1 MTTVRYELSCGGG
14 PVSIYWFEEEAKEGL
29 VAAPTQREI
38 SDNSDFKVFPSFFL
52 NVSSLVVSQQKAILL
67 SCFRIDLRVR

>member
-1 MTTVRYELSCGGG
+1 MTTVRYELSCVCG

-29 VAAPTQREI
+29 AAPTQREI

-52 NVSSLVVSQQKAILL
+52 NVVACGEPTKSNSAL
-67 SCFRIDLRVR
+67 